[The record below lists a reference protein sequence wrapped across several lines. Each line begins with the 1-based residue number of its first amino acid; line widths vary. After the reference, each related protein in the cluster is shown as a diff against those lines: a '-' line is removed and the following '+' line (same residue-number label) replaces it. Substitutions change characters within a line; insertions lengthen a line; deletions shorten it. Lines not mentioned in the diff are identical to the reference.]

1 MVVSL
6 LATSFVDVNSDNAG
20 IKGIAEIGGPQV
32 DTTISTILEEDE
44 EDHEGDYDTDH
55 DIDEVFE
62 DRLWTALRTPQN
74 NEHSEQ
80 DQTRKLRT
88 FSSFN

>member
-1 MVVSL
+1 MLVSP

-32 DTTISTILEEDE
+32 DTTISTILGEDE
-44 EDHEGDYDTDH
+44 ENHEGDYDTDH

>member
-1 MVVSL
+1 M
-6 LATSFVDVNSDNAG
+6 DVNGDNAS

-44 EDHEGDYDTDH
+44 EDHEGDYDTEQDN
-55 DIDEVFE
+55 DEVFE
-62 DRLWTALRTPQN
+62 DRLWAALRTPQN

>member
-1 MVVSL
+1 M
-6 LATSFVDVNSDNAG
+6 DVNGDNALMCGKGG
-20 IKGIAEIGGPQV
+20 IDEIGNPQV
-32 DTTISTILEEDE
+32 DTTISTILEEE
-44 EDHEGDYDTDH
+44 EGEHEGDYDTDH
-55 DIDEVFE
+55 DNDEVFE
-62 DRLWTALRTPQN
+62 DRLWTALRTSQN